1 MRTRLFAVT
10 GALLLASA
18 AGIHAQDQAGSQ
30 QPPPVQQVAA
40 PNAGAIDER
49 DGLIDLG
56 FRGTSASGDEARLER
71 YRDLSDGAASLIN
84 YIRDT
89 PVFNIN
95 ANAFNIGQRD
105 QRYRASYIGHGLRV
119 KGAFDSTPTN
129 YGYITQ
135 TPWITPSADLF
146 TLDVSERAL
155 VQNKTV
161 MGIPQTVADLSKTS
175 VYRPISPV
183 FDLASLR
190 QAGGLG
196 IAYDVNPSGTF
207 DAGFLSTHRSGTQ
220 PWGASFAFN
229 VANELPMQLDNWTN
243 DANAGYEI
251 QGEKGMFRVG
261 WNASWFTQNNK
272 TLTWDNAY
280 RLTDTFP
287 YDPSG
292 YSNGNGPAQGRSAL
306 PPSNSLE
313 SVTGLGLFK
322 LAKTSTLNYAL
333 TYTQMSQN
341 ENLIPWTINPVI
353 ANPITYQTFPGL
365 ASLPRSTADAK
376 VDQVNAMLNFTARPN
391 RKVSFNAKYRY
402 NDHSNKTPMFDAR
415 EYVRFDAV
423 PEETGGE
430 TEQFNITENTF
441 DANMIVQVA
450 PFTSLKVGYGYDT
463 FSRTG
468 RSFSDMS
475 DNAFRASIDTVGNQ
489 WLTIRALYEYVSR
502 KGSGFSEDALEE
514 GGAQPG
520 LRFYDEADRTR
531 NRGTLLFV
539 LNPKDTYDVTFSLAT
554 GKDTY
559 NGAGHQYGLLDALN
573 TSYNV
578 GVNVYPKGIVSFGA
592 NYGRDHYN
600 TNQASQNANPSCTL
614 NVPPCPPGTYDSWT
628 DPNRLWT
635 LNNTENVNNFN
646 LFMDIPKAFGDKS
659 GVRVSYDLSDS
670 DNGLLFGGP
679 RITELSQNVA
689 LTPGDTKPCAAGVSS
704 CFIPLPNVTN
714 TWQRL
719 TAEVSYFFQKQ
730 VGVAIGYWYEK
741 FDVTDFATVDLPGQP
756 GTPRID
762 NLGELSTGYG
772 NRPYRGN
779 TAFVR
784 LLYRF

>member
-1 MRTRLFAVT
+1 MRTRLLSIT

-18 AGIHAQDQAGSQ
+18 GVFAQDQAGSQ
-30 QPPPVQQVAA
+30 QPPPVQQVAT
-40 PNAGAIDER
+40 PNAAGETWL
-49 DGLIDLG
+49 GLIDLG
-56 FRGTSASGDEARLER
+56 FRGTNATGDSARLER

-84 YIRDT
+84 YNRDT
-89 PVFNIN
+89 PQFNVN

-105 QRYRASYIGHGLRV
+105 QRYRVNFIGHGFRV
-119 KGAFDSTPTN
+119 RGGFDSTPTN

-135 TPWITPSADLF
+135 TPWISGTPNLF

-155 VQNKTV
+155 VQSKTV
-161 MGIPQTVADLSKTS
+161 MGIPQNVADLQKVS
-175 VYRPISPV
+175 VYRPISPA

-190 QAGGLG
+190 QAGNVAL
-196 IAYDVNPSGTF
+196 AYDFNPNSTF
-207 DAGFLSTHRSGTQ
+207 DAGFLSTHRSGSQ

-229 VANELPMQLDNWTN
+229 VANELPMQLDNWTH

-251 QGEKGMFRVG
+251 TGEKGMFRVG
-261 WNASWFTQNNK
+261 WNASFFNNNMHD
-272 TLTWDNAY
+272 LVWDNAY
-280 RLTDTFP
+280 RLTDTVP

-322 LAKTSTLNYAL
+322 LARTSTLNYAL

-341 ENLIPWTINPVI
+341 EALIPWTINPAI
-353 ANPITYQTFPGL
+353 ANPITYGTFPGL
-365 ASLPRSTADAK
+365 ASLPRGTAEAK
-376 VDQVNAMLNFTARPN
+376 VDQVNALVNWTTRPT
-391 RKVSFNAKYRY
+391 RAVSFNVKYRY
-402 NDHSNKTPMFDAR
+402 NDHANKTPTFDAR

-430 TEQFNITENTF
+430 TEQFNITENTV
-441 DANMIVQVA
+441 DANMIVQIL
-450 PFTSLKVGYGYDT
+450 PFTSLKLGYGYDT
-463 FSRTG
+463 FNRTG

-489 WLTIRALYEYVSR
+489 WLTIRALYEYVDR
-502 KGSGFSEDALEE
+502 KGSGFSEASLED

-520 LRFYDEADRTR
+520 LRFYDEADRKR

-539 LNPKDTYDVTFSLAT
+539 VNPSDFYDVTFSMAT
-554 GKDTY
+554 GRDTY
-559 NGAGHQYGLLDALN
+559 NGEGHQFGLLDASN

-578 GVNVYPKGIVSFGA
+578 GVSVYPKGFVSFGA

-600 TNQASQNANPSCTL
+600 TNQASQNANPSCAL
-614 NVPPCPPGTYDSWT
+614 NVPPCPPGAYDSWT

-635 LNNTENVNNFN
+635 MNNTENVNNFN
-646 LFMDIPKAFGDKS
+646 LFMDAPRAFGSKS
-659 GVRVSYDLSDS
+659 GIRLSYDYTDS
-670 DNGLLFGGP
+670 DNGFLFGGP

-689 LTPGDTKPCAAGVSS
+689 LTPGDTKPCAAGVTS
-704 CFIPLPNVTN
+704 CFLPLPNVTN
-714 TWQRL
+714 KWQRL
-719 TAEVSYFFQKQ
+719 TAEVSYYFQKQ
-730 VGVAIGYWYEK
+730 VGVAVGYWFEK
-741 FDVTDFATVDLPGQP
+741 FEVSDFATIDVPGQA

-762 NLGELSTGYG
+762 YLGELSTGYG
-772 NRPYRGN
+772 NRPYQGN